1 MHIIITIYNKN
12 KFLPKSRDFRLFIYD
27 KYNFPTFWQIYY
39 KNEFKTKNEAK
50 EYLRTMMKQYLN
62 IGQKKI
68 SKDDVNFSF
77 LRCLLLIGWNTK
89 NEIEYFNVDVNEI
102 NKSTYHLVVKFNEDE
117 ILYPVG
123 LMKYIDNMNKKEK
136 VENKD
141 KGLNDSLRKS
151 INYQINNFRETAKMK
166 CKICKEKHCK
176 FHIDHIIKFR
186 DLKTNFLKLNS
197 NVPDIINDL
206 KFGGMKFKNED
217 DEFVKE
223 WKAYHLNNAKLR
235 VLCQT
240 CNLKEH

>member
-1 MHIIITIYNKN
+1 M
-12 KFLPKSRDFRLFIYD
+12 PKSRDFRLFIYD

-62 IGQKKI
+62 IWQKKI

-136 VENKD
+136 
-141 KGLNDSLRKS
+141 
-151 INYQINNFRETAKMK
+151 AKMK